1 MGVER
6 CGLEG
11 FRKWRG
17 FYFFSRERE
26 LDGVGISNERAE
38 IFLESDK
45 FYFSIFFQ
53 SNW

>member
-1 MGVER
+1 MWIGRISKVER
-6 CGLEG
+6 VL
-11 FRKWRG
+11 
-17 FYFFSRERE
+17 FFFERERE